1 MSDKGGDKSKETMSL
16 FDFKIIL
23 TGIVGTLIGIIF
35 VLTLIF
41 TGVIVSERYHEKAS
55 TSDQR
60 EKVIDIV
67 GVTYDSATYEYPPLI
82 NGGGSSEDGDK
93 TNYQS
98 LINYLG
104 SDDNYVVITS
114 NSDYQRVLSSL
125 SYIGGKAT
133 TDPLKLEDN
142 YFYSG
147 SVILVTAEMEGMTG
161 FNLNSVVR
169 DENYNISIDV
179 STVFPDG
186 APRYGIA
193 GKAILIK
200 IPNIQPRDVDV
211 KYRNIN
217 TDVVLY

>member
-41 TGVIVSERYHEKAS
+41 TGVIVSERYHDKAS
-55 TSDQR
+55 TSGQR

-67 GVTYDSATYEYPPLI
+67 GVTNNSATYEYPPLI
-82 NGGGSSEDGDK
+82 NGGGSNEDGDK

-104 SDDNYVVITS
+104 SDDNYMVITS
-114 NSDYQRVLSSL
+114 NSEYERVLSAL
-125 SYIGGKAT
+125 SYIGGKPYSE
-133 TDPLKLEDN
+133 PLKIEDDF
-142 YFYSG
+142 FYSG
-147 SVILVTAEMEGMTG
+147 SVILVTAEMEGMVS

-169 DENYNISIDV
+169 DENYNISVDV

-186 APRYGIA
+186 PKLYGIA
-193 GKAILIK
+193 GGAILIK
-200 IPNIQPRDVDV
+200 IPNIQPKNVDV
-211 KYRNIN
+211 KYRKIN
-217 TDVVLY
+217 AQVQFD